1 MYTLAEN
8 NFGPVD
14 IGDLTNRHLSD
25 FQHIKSVKDYIVDQ
39 YGPFED
45 DDSEEYK
52 DSVKSFLQ
60 ECDDFGTTTDRVMLL
75 DCEIEC
81 FYSSSDYAFFNVKIP
96 DIKYSISRRIK
107 KV

>member
-39 YGPFED
+39 YGPFVD

-52 DSVKSFLQ
+52 ASVKRFLQ
-60 ECDDFGTTTDRVMLL
+60 SCDGCGTIDRVMLL
-75 DCEIEC
+75 NCEIEC
-81 FYSSSDYAFFNVKIP
+81 LYSSSDYAFFKVKIP
-96 DIKYSISRRIK
+96 DTKYSISRRIK